1 MRFLKN
7 LVRYSIKQ
15 IYHKINFLLDAPIIE
30 NIEEVEEKLPESCL
44 KTIE

>member
-15 IYHKINFLLDAPIIE
+15 IYHKINFYEIMDTLIIE
-30 NIEEVEEKLPESCL
+30 NIEEVEERLFEHQ
-44 KTIE
+44 